1 MDRRRAREQGAFDV
15 ERGSAVSEERFM
27 LSTRV
32 ATGMSGLLVV
42 TTILLVTQ
50 LTSGFAPAL
59 LS

>member
-1 MDRRRAREQGAFDV
+1 MDRRRVREQRVLDV
-15 ERGSAVSEERFM
+15 ERGSAISEERIM

-50 LTSGFAPAL
+50 ITSGFAPAL